1 MASFTADPS
10 GPSVPRQP
18 APPPASQTPGTRPS
32 APPPDLGKRIRLR
45 SWALVQ
51 DTIENAAGAARRAPR
66 KISSRGLAVLR
77 KLAIIDPARVLGIAR
92 AARKLAPRSAF
103 LAQAEAMMTA
113 RALGWDAAAPLFEAF
128 RAEGGGAASA
138 LLRHRQ
144 APAIWPALPAAQ
156 RPAAL
161 TEAEA
166 RSIVIY
172 TVAFGAGPEPAPLF
186 HGVPGLRFL
195 CLTDRVDLAVAGW
208 ETVALAPSLGA
219 PGTAERA
226 AGWARILPHRAL
238 ALAAPE
244 ARASLFLAPDRK
256 LVGNA
261 HTLMLRWLLP
271 HDLVLWRSEIGADW
285 QDLAEAHLIGAV
297 PEPDATRA
305 AVPAARVLAQAR
317 ACAARDLPRD
327 LGACDTG
334 MIWRRHGAPEVAAL
348 MEAWWTSE
356 ARAPGLEAIS
366 LYAAVND
373 PAPEDPATEAISGPE
388 PVPEPAAGAR
398 DPDPAARRRLLR
410 VLPAALG
417 SAANNA
423 FVAATAPRPPRRLAF
438 PAGPRT
444 ARPPAAGQRLRVA
457 FVYAEKYAAAASTI
471 LRGKQ
476 LSELVAARYPGEIEM
491 AYQSETADLA
501 GRVVILTKGAIETH
515 SANEIAELA
524 RRNLAVI
531 GSWDDMLPEPD
542 KMAAMDATMAVSN
555 RQAHDFGRLFPG
567 TPSYHVTHHVNSQVR
582 PMTPPTDRLRA
593 AYFGYPANTY
603 RPDSLG
609 HMIDFVGLDTSKVEM
624 NWLDLLPNYNCHWIV
639 RRSKPHDG
647 WKPFL
652 KGFVAARCQAVL
664 AVGRK
669 DEDAAQYLGDDYPFY
684 VRGPDPKLLEYDMMA
699 IAAAFGGPEWRRAK
713 EIMAQVAARST
724 DAQVCAEFRAM
735 IEDVIR

>member
-1 MASFTADPS
+1 MASFTADP
-10 GPSVPRQP
+10 P
-18 APPPASQTPGTRPS
+18 APSAPRTPPEVAIPESPIPDFPGPASASAIPTPGLKPV
-32 APPPDLGKRIRLR
+32 APPPDLGRRIRAR
-45 SWALVQ
+45 SWALVL
-51 DTIENAAGAARRAPR
+51 DAFANATGAARRAPGMA
-66 KISSRGLAVLR
+66 SSRGLAVLR
-77 KLAIIDPARVLGIAR
+77 KLAIIDPARVLGLAKAAR
-92 AARKLAPRSAF
+92 ALAPRSAF
-103 LAQAEAMMTA
+103 VTETEAMMTA
-113 RALGWDAAAPLFEAF
+113 RALGWDAAAPLFAGLRPEA
-128 RAEGGGAASA
+128 RNGAAAA
-138 LLRHRQ
+138 LLRHRP
-144 APAIWPALPAAQ
+144 APAIWPALPAAH

-166 RSIVIY
+166 RSLVIY
-172 TVAFGAGPEPAPLF
+172 TVAFGEGPEPAPLF
-186 HGVPGLRFL
+186 YGVPGLRFL
-195 CLTDRVDLAVAGW
+195 CLTDRTDLAIAGW
-208 ETVALAPSLGA
+208 ETVAPPAS
-219 PGTAERA
+219 PGTPADPA
-226 AGWARILPHRAL
+226 AAAAWARILPHRAL
-238 ALAAPE
+238 AGAAPG

-271 HDLVLWRSEIGADW
+271 HDLVFWRSEAGIDW
-285 QDLAEAHLIGAV
+285 QDLAEAHLIGAA

-317 ACAARDLPRD
+317 ACAARGLPRD

-334 MIWRRHGAPEVAAL
+334 MIWRRHDVPEVAAL
-348 MEAWWTSE
+348 MEDWWAAET
-356 ARAPGLEAIS
+356 RAPGLEAIS

-373 PAPEDPATEAISGPE
+373 RASRTDPE
-388 PVPEPAAGAR
+388 
-398 DPDPAARRRLLR
+398 ARRRLTR

-417 SAANNA
+417 PAANNA
-423 FVAATAPRPPRRLAF
+423 FVAATTPRPPRRLAF
-438 PAGPRT
+438 PNGPRAAVT
-444 ARPPAAGQRLRVA
+444 RVVGRPLPVT
-457 FVYAEKYAAAASTI
+457 FVYADKYAAAASTI

-476 LSELVAARYPGEIEM
+476 LSELVAARYPDEIEM
-491 AYQSETADLA
+491 AYQSGTADLD
-501 GRVVILTKGAIETH
+501 GRVVILTKGAIEMH
-515 SANEIAELA
+515 SAGEIAELA

-593 AYFGYPANTY
+593 AYFGYPTNTY

-609 HMIDFVGLDTSKVEM
+609 HLVDFVGLDTSKVEM
-624 NWLDLLPNYNCHWIV
+624 NWLDLLPAYNCHWIV

-652 KGFVAARCQAVL
+652 KGFVAARCGAVL

-669 DEDAAQYLGDDYPFY
+669 DEDAVQYLGDDYPFY

-699 IAAAFGGPEWRRAK
+699 LAAAFGGPDWRRAK
-713 EIMAQVAARST
+713 DIMAQVAARST

>member
-1 MASFTADPS
+1 MF
-10 GPSVPRQP
+10 
-18 APPPASQTPGTRPS
+18 
-32 APPPDLGKRIRLR
+32 
-45 SWALVQ
+45 
-51 DTIENAAGAARRAPR
+51 ENAAGAARRAPGR
-66 KISSRGLAVLR
+66 ISSRGLAVLR
-77 KLAIIDPARVLGIAR
+77 KLAIIDPARVLGLAR
-92 AARKLAPRSAF
+92 GARKVAPRSAF
-103 LAQAEAMMTA
+103 LAEAEAMMTA
-113 RALGWDAAAPLFEAF
+113 RALGWDAAAPLFQAL
-128 RAEGGGAASA
+128 RRDGSATA

-172 TVAFGAGPEPAPLF
+172 TTAFGAGPEPAPLF

-195 CLTDRVDLAVAGW
+195 CLTDRADLAVAGW
-208 ETVALAPSLGA
+208 ETVTLPAAPEMTSEMA
-219 PGTAERA
+219 PEMPADPA
-226 AGWARILPHRAL
+226 AAAAWARILPHRAL
-238 ALAAPE
+238 AAAAPG
-244 ARASLFLAPDRK
+244 ARASLYLAPDRK

-271 HDLVLWRSEIGADW
+271 HDFVCWRSEIGVDW
-285 QDLAEAHLIGAV
+285 QDMAEAHLIGAL

-305 AVPAARVLAQAR
+305 AVPAASVLAQAR
-317 ACAARDLPRD
+317 ACAAQGLPRQ

-334 MIWRRHGAPEVAAL
+334 MIWRRHAAPGIAAL
-348 MEAWWTSE
+348 MEAWWATE

-366 LYAAVND
+366 LYAALND
-373 PAPEDPATEAISGPE
+373 PAPPGDPSPTPE
-388 PVPEPAAGAR
+388 
-398 DPDPAARRRLLR
+398 DPAARRRRLR

-417 SAANNA
+417 TAANNA

-438 PAGPRT
+438 PAGPRV
-444 ARPPAAGQRLRVA
+444 ARAPAAGQPLRVA

-491 AYQSETADLA
+491 AYQSGTADLS

-515 SANEIAELA
+515 SATEIADLA

-609 HMIDFVGLDTSKVEM
+609 HLVDFVGLDTSKVEM

-669 DEDAAQYLGDDYPFY
+669 DEDAVQYLGDDYPFY

-699 IAAAFGGPEWRRAK
+699 IAAAFGGPDWRRAK

>member
-1 MASFTADPS
+1 MLTS
-10 GPSVPRQP
+10 
-18 APPPASQTPGTRPS
+18 
-32 APPPDLGKRIRLR
+32 
-45 SWALVQ
+45 
-51 DTIENAAGAARRAPR
+51 
-66 KISSRGLAVLR
+66 
-77 KLAIIDPARVLGIAR
+77 
-92 AARKLAPRSAF
+92 
-103 LAQAEAMMTA
+103 
-113 RALGWDAAAPLFEAF
+113 RALGWDAAAPLFSALRPEA
-128 RAEGGGAASA
+128 RTGAAAA

-144 APAIWPALPAAQ
+144 TPAIWPALPAAH

-166 RSIVIY
+166 RGIVIY
-172 TVAFGAGPEPAPLF
+172 TTAFGEGPEPAPLF

-195 CLTDRVDLAVAGW
+195 CLTDRADLAIPGW
-208 ETVALAPSLGA
+208 ETVIPPAAPEGPEAGA
-219 PGTAERA
+219 
-226 AGWARILPHRAL
+226 WARILPHRAL
-238 ALAAPE
+238 AGAAPE
-244 ARASLFLAPDRK
+244 ARASLYLAPDRK

-271 HDLVLWRSEIGADW
+271 HDLVFWRSETGADW
-285 QDLAEAHLIGAV
+285 QDLAEARLIGAA
-297 PEPDATRA
+297 PEPDAIRA
-305 AVPAARVLAQAR
+305 AVPPARVLAQAR
-317 ACAARDLPRD
+317 ACAARGLPRD
-327 LGACDTG
+327 RGACDTG
-334 MIWRRHGAPEVAAL
+334 MIWRRHGSPEIAAL
-348 MEAWWTSE
+348 MEAWWAAET
-356 ARAPGLEAIS
+356 RDPGLEAIS
-366 LYAAVND
+366 LYAALND
-373 PAPEDPATEAISGPE
+373 PAPLPGESSSGESPSGE
-388 PVPEPAAGAR
+388 T
-398 DPDPAARRRLLR
+398 DPAARRRRAR

-417 SAANNA
+417 PAANNA

-438 PAGPRT
+438 PGGPRL
-444 ARPPAAGQRLRVA
+444 ALAPRAGQPLPVT

-491 AYQSETADLA
+491 AYQSGTADLQ
-501 GRVVILTKGAIETH
+501 GRVVILTKGAIEVH
-515 SANEIAELA
+515 SASEIADLA

-609 HMIDFVGLDTSKVEM
+609 HLVDFVGLDTSKVEM

-652 KGFVAARCQAVL
+652 KGFVAARCGAVL

-684 VRGPDPKLLEYDMMA
+684 VRGPDPKLLEYDMMG
-699 IAAAFGGPEWRRAK
+699 IAAAFGGPDWRRAR